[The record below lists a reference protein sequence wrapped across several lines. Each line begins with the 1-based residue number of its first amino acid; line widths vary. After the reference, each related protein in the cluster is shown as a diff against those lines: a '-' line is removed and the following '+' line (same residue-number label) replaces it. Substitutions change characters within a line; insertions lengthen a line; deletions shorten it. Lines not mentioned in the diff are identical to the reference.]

1 MKFRTISKYNNDKGA
16 TSEKVMMIRSKV
28 ALISSVVILG
38 ICMYLYFPFPNN
50 VMLEARSTFMSFPI
64 RNQDGFI
71 LLGIIGSILFIIA
84 MILLVIGMKK
94 YRFRTIIIVVIVY
107 AILPKLLITMY
118 QESLASGITAIS
130 YDGNGNCNFEYVS
143 EDLLNGECNFVL
155 YNRSGKDITFELE
168 FLDSFFM
175 EDEVRMESLMNLA
188 GPYSITIEANR
199 KKSIHLKELLELSD
213 VPKHIDGGTSNNIHF
228 KLSDGEKTRTL

>member
-64 RNQDGFI
+64 RNQEGFI

-94 YRFRTIIIVVIVY
+94 YRFRTIIIVVIIY
-107 AILPKLLITMY
+107 AVLPKFLITELPER
-118 QESLASGITAIS
+118 ESPLLQMWDESEVKS
-130 YDGNGNCNFEYVS
+130 SVS
-143 EDLLNGECNFVL
+143 SD
-155 YNRSGKDITFELE
+155 T
-168 FLDSFFM
+168 
-175 EDEVRMESLMNLA
+175 LM
-188 GPYSITIEANR
+188 I
-199 KKSIHLKELLELSD
+199 
-213 VPKHIDGGTSNNIHF
+213 
-228 KLSDGEKTRTL
+228 